1 MSEDA
6 KKLSP
11 EEKLRAVKEY
21 LSGKGST
28 YSIADKYGV
37 TDTSIRRWVDRYKID
52 GEQAFH
58 KKSLASSLSQKEKLR
73 AVHEYL
79 QGALSLRDIARKYGI
94 GDTSVRKW
102 IAKYNAGGD
111 AALLPNHTK
120 KHYSKSFKQEVVR
133 AYLAGE
139 GSYAELCVRYNIPS
153 FDTAR
158 KWVLQ
163 YNDRRIIRG
172 SETGGTTI
180 MRKGRKTTYEERIEI
195 VSFCIENHK
204 DYQLAADTYQ
214 VSYQQVYSWV
224 RKYESQGVEALTD
237 KRGRTKPEAEMTEL
251 EKLRAENKLLKTQNK
266 RQEME
271 MAFLKKLGEIE
282 RRRF

>member
-1 MSEDA
+1 MSENA
-6 KKLSP
+6 KELSP
-11 EEKLRAVKEY
+11 EEKLWAVKEY

-37 TDTSIRRWVDRYKID
+37 TDTSIRRWVERYKID
-52 GEQAFH
+52 GEQAFY
-58 KKSLASSLSQKEKLR
+58 KKPLASSLSQEEKLR

-79 QGALSLRDIARKYGI
+79 QGVLSLRDIALKYGV

-102 IAKYNAGGD
+102 IAKYNAGED
-111 AALLPNHTK
+111 AALLLNHTK
-120 KHYSKSFKQEVVR
+120 KHYSKSFKQEVIR
-133 AYLAGE
+133 AYLADE

-153 FDTAR
+153 FDTVR

-163 YNDRRIIRG
+163 YNDRRTVRG
-172 SETGGTTI
+172 STI
-180 MRKGRKTTYEERIEI
+180 MTKGRKTTYEERIEI

-224 RKYESQGVEALTD
+224 RKYEAQGVESLTD

-266 RQEME
+266 RQQME
-271 MAFLKKLGEIE
+271 MAF
-282 RRRF
+282 

>member
-1 MSEDA
+1 MSEKA
-6 KKLSP
+6 RELSP
-11 EEKLRAVKEY
+11 EEKLWAVKEY

-52 GEQAFH
+52 GEQAFR
-58 KKSLASSLSQKEKLR
+58 KKPLASSLSQEEKLR

-79 QGALSLRDIARKYGI
+79 QGVLSLRDIALKYGV
-94 GDTSVRKW
+94 GDSSVRKW

-111 AALLPNHTK
+111 AALVPNHTK
-120 KHYSKSFKQEVVR
+120 KQYSKSFKQEVVR

-139 GSYAELCVRYNIPS
+139 GSYSKLCVRYNIPS
-153 FDTAR
+153 FTTAR
-158 KWVLQ
+158 KWVLE
-163 YNDRRIIRG
+163 YNDCSTIRD
-172 SETGGTTI
+172 SETEGTTG
-180 MRKGRKTTYEERIEI
+180 MTKGRKTTYEERIEI

-204 DYQLAADTYQ
+204 DYRLAVDTYQ
-214 VSYQQVYSWV
+214 VSYQQIYSWV
-224 RKYESQGVEALTD
+224 KKYESHGVEALTD

-251 EKLRAENKLLKTQNK
+251 EKLRAENRLLKAQNK
-266 RQEME
+266 RQEIE
-271 MAFLKKLGEIE
+271 MAFLKKLDEIE

>member
-1 MSEDA
+1 MSE
-6 KKLSP
+6 KSRELSP
-11 EEKLRAVKEY
+11 EEKLWAVKEY

-52 GEQAFH
+52 GEQAFR
-58 KKSLASSLSQKEKLR
+58 KKPLTSSLSQEEKLR

-79 QGALSLRDIARKYGI
+79 QGVLSLRDIALKYGV
-94 GDTSVRKW
+94 GDSSVRKW

-139 GSYAELCVRYNIPS
+139 GSYSELCDRYNIPS
-153 FDTAR
+153 FTTAR
-158 KWVLQ
+158 KWVLE
-163 YNDRRIIRG
+163 YNDCSTIRG

-180 MRKGRKTTYEERIEI
+180 MTKGRKTTYEERIEI

-204 DYQLAADTYQ
+204 DYQLTVDTYQ
-214 VSYQQVYSWV
+214 VSYQQIYSWV
-224 RKYESQGVEALTD
+224 KKYESQGVEALTD

-251 EKLRAENKLLKTQNK
+251 EKLRAENRLLKAQNK

-271 MAFLKKLGEIE
+271 MAFLKKLDEIE

>member
-1 MSEDA
+1 MSE
-6 KKLSP
+6 KSRELSP
-11 EEKLRAVKEY
+11 EEKLWAVKEY

-58 KKSLASSLSQKEKLR
+58 KKPLASSLSQEEKLR

-79 QGALSLRDIARKYGI
+79 QGVLSLRDIALKYGV
-94 GDTSVRKW
+94 GDSSVRKW

-120 KHYSKSFKQEVVR
+120 KHYSKSFKQE
-133 AYLAGE
+133 
-139 GSYAELCVRYNIPS
+139 
-153 FDTAR
+153 
-158 KWVLQ
+158 
-163 YNDRRIIRG
+163 
-172 SETGGTTI
+172 
-180 MRKGRKTTYEERIEI
+180 
-195 VSFCIENHK
+195 
-204 DYQLAADTYQ
+204 
-214 VSYQQVYSWV
+214 
-224 RKYESQGVEALTD
+224 
-237 KRGRTKPEAEMTEL
+237 AEMTEL
-251 EKLRAENKLLKTQNK
+251 EKLRAENRLLKAQSK

-271 MAFLKKLGEIE
+271 MAFLKTLDEIE

>member
-1 MSEDA
+1 MSE
-6 KKLSP
+6 KSRELSP
-11 EEKLRAVKEY
+11 EEKLWAVKEY

-52 GEQAFH
+52 GEQAFR
-58 KKSLASSLSQKEKLR
+58 KKPLTSSLSQEEKLR

-79 QGALSLRDIARKYGI
+79 QGVLSLRDIALKYGV
-94 GDTSVRKW
+94 GDSSVRKW

-139 GSYAELCVRYNIPS
+139 GSYSELCVRYNIPS
-153 FDTAR
+153 FTTAR
-158 KWVLQ
+158 KWVLE
-163 YNDRRIIRG
+163 YNDCSTIRG
-172 SETGGTTI
+172 SDTGGTTI
-180 MRKGRKTTYEERIEI
+180 MTKGRKTTYEERIEI

-204 DYQLAADTYQ
+204 DYQLTVDTYQ
-214 VSYQQVYSWV
+214 VSYQQIYSWV
-224 RKYESQGVEALTD
+224 KKYESQGVEALTD

-251 EKLRAENKLLKTQNK
+251 EKLRAENRLLKAQNK

-271 MAFLKKLGEIE
+271 MAFLNKLAEIE

>member
-1 MSEDA
+1 MSENA
-6 KKLSP
+6 KELSP
-11 EEKLRAVKEY
+11 EEKLWAVKEY

-52 GEQAFH
+52 GEQAFY
-58 KKSLASSLSQKEKLR
+58 KKPLASSLSQEEKLR

-79 QGALSLRDIARKYGI
+79 QGVLSLRDIARKYGV

-120 KHYSKSFKQEVVR
+120 KHYSKSFKQEVIR

-153 FDTAR
+153 FDTVR

-163 YNDRRIIRG
+163 YNDRRTIRG
-172 SETGGTTI
+172 SKTGGTTI
-180 MRKGRKTTYEERIEI
+180 MTKGRKTTYEERIEI

-224 RKYESQGVEALTD
+224 RKYEAQGVESLTD

-271 MAFLKKLGEIE
+271 MAF
-282 RRRF
+282 

>member
-6 KKLSP
+6 KRLSP
-11 EEKLRAVKEY
+11 EEKLWAVKEY

-58 KKSLASSLSQKEKLR
+58 KKPLASSLSQKEKLR

-79 QGALSLRDIARKYGI
+79 QGALSLRDIARKYGV

-111 AALLPNHTK
+111 AVDLEAG
-120 KHYSKSFKQEVVR
+120 YDVVKR
-133 AYLAGE
+133 II
-139 GSYAELCVRYNIPS
+139 ELDEEIAAKYNIPS
-153 FDTAR
+153 FDTVR

-180 MRKGRKTTYEERIEI
+180 MRKGRKTTCEERIEI

-204 DYQLAADTYQ
+204 NYQLAADTYQ

-251 EKLRAENKLLKTQNK
+251 EKLRAENKLLKAQNK

>member
-1 MSEDA
+1 MSE
-6 KKLSP
+6 KSRELSP
-11 EEKLRAVKEY
+11 EEKLWAVKEY

-52 GEQAFH
+52 GEQAFR
-58 KKSLASSLSQKEKLR
+58 KKPLTSSLSQEEKLR

-79 QGALSLRDIARKYGI
+79 QGVLSLRDIALKYGV
-94 GDTSVRKW
+94 GDSSVRKW
-102 IAKYNAGGD
+102 IAKYNTGGD

-139 GSYAELCVRYNIPS
+139 GSYSELCVRYNIPS
-153 FDTAR
+153 FTTAR
-158 KWVLQ
+158 KWVLE
-163 YNDRRIIRG
+163 YNDCSTIRG

-180 MRKGRKTTYEERIEI
+180 MTKGRKTTYEERIEI

-204 DYQLAADTYQ
+204 DYQLTVDTYQ
-214 VSYQQVYSWV
+214 VSYQQIYSWV
-224 RKYESQGVEALTD
+224 KKYESQGVEALTD

-251 EKLRAENKLLKTQNK
+251 EKLRAENRLLKAQNK

-271 MAFLKKLGEIE
+271 MAFLKKLDEIE

>member
-1 MSEDA
+1 MSE
-6 KKLSP
+6 KSRELSP
-11 EEKLRAVKEY
+11 EEKLWAVKEY

-52 GEQAFH
+52 GEQAFR
-58 KKSLASSLSQKEKLR
+58 KKPLTSSLSQEEKLR

-79 QGALSLRDIARKYGI
+79 QGVLSLRDIALKYGV
-94 GDTSVRKW
+94 GDSSVRKW

-139 GSYAELCVRYNIPS
+139 GSYSELCVRYNIPS
-153 FDTAR
+153 FTTAR
-158 KWVLQ
+158 KWVLE
-163 YNDRRIIRG
+163 YNDCSTIRG
-172 SETGGTTI
+172 FETGGTTI
-180 MRKGRKTTYEERIEI
+180 MTKGRKTTYEERIEI

-204 DYQLAADTYQ
+204 DYQLTVDTYQ
-214 VSYQQVYSWV
+214 VSYQQIYSWV
-224 RKYESQGVEALTD
+224 KKYESQGVEALTD

-251 EKLRAENKLLKTQNK
+251 EKLRAENRLLKAQNK

-271 MAFLKKLGEIE
+271 MAFLKKLDEIE

>member
-1 MSEDA
+1 MSEKS

-11 EEKLRAVKEY
+11 EEKLWAVKEY

-37 TDTSIRRWVDRYKID
+37 TDTSIRRWVDGYKID
-52 GEQAFH
+52 GEQAFR
-58 KKSLASSLSQKEKLR
+58 KKPLTSSLSQEEKLR

-79 QGALSLRDIARKYGI
+79 QGVLSLRDIARKYGV
-94 GDTSVRKW
+94 GDSSVRKW

-139 GSYAELCVRYNIPS
+139 GSYSELCVRYNIPS
-153 FDTAR
+153 FTTAR
-158 KWVLQ
+158 KWVLE
-163 YNDRRIIRG
+163 YNDCTIRG

-180 MRKGRKTTYEERIEI
+180 MTKGRKTTYEERIEI

-204 DYQLAADTYQ
+204 DYQLTVDTYQ
-214 VSYQQVYSWV
+214 VSYQQIYSWV
-224 RKYESQGVEALTD
+224 KKYESQGVEALTD
-237 KRGRTKPEAEMTEL
+237 KRGQTKPKAEMTEL
-251 EKLRAENKLLKTQNK
+251 EKLRAENRLLKAQNK

-271 MAFLKKLGEIE
+271 MAFLKKLDEIE

>member
-1 MSEDA
+1 MSE
-6 KKLSP
+6 KSRELSP
-11 EEKLRAVKEY
+11 EEKLWAVKEY

-52 GEQAFH
+52 GEQAFR
-58 KKSLASSLSQKEKLR
+58 KKPLTSSLSQEEKLR

-79 QGALSLRDIARKYGI
+79 QGVLSLRDIALKYGV
-94 GDTSVRKW
+94 GDSSVRKW

-120 KHYSKSFKQEVVR
+120 KHYRKSFKQEVVR

-139 GSYAELCVRYNIPS
+139 GSYSELCVRYNIPS
-153 FDTAR
+153 FTTAR
-158 KWVLQ
+158 KWVLE
-163 YNDRRIIRG
+163 YNDCSTIRG
-172 SETGGTTI
+172 SETGGITI
-180 MRKGRKTTYEERIEI
+180 MTKGRKTTYEERIEI

-204 DYQLAADTYQ
+204 DYQLTVDTYQ
-214 VSYQQVYSWV
+214 VSYQQIYSWV
-224 RKYESQGVEALTD
+224 KKYESQGVEALTD

-251 EKLRAENKLLKTQNK
+251 EKLRAENRLLKAQNK

-271 MAFLKKLGEIE
+271 MAFLKKLDKIE

>member
-1 MSEDA
+1 MSKDTKE
-6 KKLSP
+6 LSP
-11 EEKLRAVKEY
+11 EEKLSAVKEY

-52 GEQAFH
+52 GEQAFP
-58 KKSLASSLSQKEKLR
+58 KKHLASSLLPKEKLR

-79 QGALSLRDIARKYGI
+79 QGALSLRDTARKYGV

-102 IAKYNAGGD
+102 IVKYNVGGD
-111 AALLPNHTK
+111 EAFLSNHTR
-120 KHYSKSFKQEVVR
+120 KHE
-133 AYLAGE
+133 A
-139 GSYAELCVRYNIPS
+139 
-153 FDTAR
+153 
-158 KWVLQ
+158 
-163 YNDRRIIRG
+163 
-172 SETGGTTI
+172 
-180 MRKGRKTTYEERIEI
+180 
-195 VSFCIENHK
+195 
-204 DYQLAADTYQ
+204 
-214 VSYQQVYSWV
+214 
-224 RKYESQGVEALTD
+224 QGVESLTD

-251 EKLRAENKLLKTQNK
+251 EKLRAENRLLKAQNK

>member
-11 EEKLRAVKEY
+11 KEKLWAVKEY

-58 KKSLASSLSQKEKLR
+58 KKPLASSLSQKEKLR

-79 QGALSLRDIARKYGI
+79 QGALSLRDIARKYGV

-102 IAKYNAGGD
+102 IAKYNSGGD

-120 KHYSKSFKQEVVR
+120 KHYSKPFKQEVIQ

-139 GSYAELCVRYNIPS
+139 GNYAELCVRYTLYYFFQMINV
-153 FDTAR
+153 T
-158 KWVLQ
+158 L
-163 YNDRRIIRG
+163 RIKRICSHFKGYTFFSGNCFGKYSRG
-172 SETGGTTI
+172 SCS
-180 MRKGRKTTYEERIEI
+180 
-195 VSFCIENHK
+195 VSI
-204 DYQLAADTYQ
+204 
-214 VSYQQVYSWV
+214 
-224 RKYESQGVEALTD
+224 G
-237 KRGRTKPEAEMTEL
+237 
-251 EKLRAENKLLKTQNK
+251 
-266 RQEME
+266 
-271 MAFLKKLGEIE
+271 
-282 RRRF
+282 

>member
-6 KKLSP
+6 KRLSP
-11 EEKLRAVKEY
+11 EEKLWAVKEY

-58 KKSLASSLSQKEKLR
+58 KKPLASSLSQKEKLR

-79 QGALSLRDIARKYGI
+79 QGALSLRDIARKYGV

-120 KHYSKSFKQEVVR
+120 KHYSKSFKQEVIR

-153 FDTAR
+153 FDTVR

-224 RKYESQGVEALTD
+224 RKYEAQGVESLTD

-251 EKLRAENKLLKTQNK
+251 EKLRAENKLLKAQNK

-271 MAFLKKLGEIE
+271 MAF
-282 RRRF
+282 

>member
-1 MSEDA
+1 MSEDG
-6 KKLSP
+6 KELSP
-11 EEKLRAVKEY
+11 EEKLWAVKEY

-37 TDTSIRRWVDRYKID
+37 SDTSIRRWVGRYKID

-58 KKSLASSLSQKEKLR
+58 KKPLASSLSQEEKLR

-79 QGALSLRDIARKYGI
+79 QGVLSLRDIALKYGV

-120 KHYSKSFKQEVVR
+120 KHYSKSFKQEVIR

-139 GSYAELCVRYNIPS
+139 GSYAELCVHYNIPS
-153 FDTAR
+153 FDTVR

-163 YNDRRIIRG
+163 YNDRRTIRG
-172 SETGGTTI
+172 SKTGGTTI
-180 MRKGRKTTYEERIEI
+180 MTKGRKTTYEERIEI
-195 VSFCIENHK
+195 VFFCIENHK

-224 RKYESQGVEALTD
+224 RKYEAQGVESLRD
-237 KRGRTKPEAEMTEL
+237 KRGRTKPEGEMTEL
-251 EKLRAENKLLKTQNK
+251 EKLRAENKLLKAQNK

>member
-1 MSEDA
+1 MSE
-6 KKLSP
+6 KSRELSP
-11 EEKLRAVKEY
+11 EEKLWAVKEY

-52 GEQAFH
+52 GEQAFR
-58 KKSLASSLSQKEKLR
+58 KKPLTSSLSQEEKLR

-79 QGALSLRDIARKYGI
+79 QGVLSLRDIALKYGV
-94 GDTSVRKW
+94 GDSSVRKW

-139 GSYAELCVRYNIPS
+139 GSYSELCVRYNIPS
-153 FDTAR
+153 FTTAR
-158 KWVLQ
+158 KWVLE
-163 YNDRRIIRG
+163 YNDCSTIRG

-180 MRKGRKTTYEERIEI
+180 MTKGRKTTYEERIEI

-204 DYQLAADTYQ
+204 DYQLTVDTYQ
-214 VSYQQVYSWV
+214 VSYQQIYSWV
-224 RKYESQGVEALTD
+224 KKYESQGVEALTD

-251 EKLRAENKLLKTQNK
+251 EKLRAENRLLKAQNK

-271 MAFLKKLGEIE
+271 MAFLKKLDETE